1 MALSYRVMAA
11 GSLLLSSTAFPLL
24 KTSLH
29 DSANSFPDHAAR
41 RHRSRAYRGHRGWL
55 SEEKRPRR
63 PYASR
68 LGGRVTG
75 NGAVAV
81 HRGRPATV
89 RRRIPTKT
97 AGTVRRHSGN
107 HRRDFADIHGV
118 LDAQGSPRSEEHTS
132 ELQSLTRI

>member
-97 AGTVRRHSGN
+97 A
-107 HRRDFADIHGV
+107 
-118 LDAQGSPRSEEHTS
+118 RSEEHTS
-132 ELQSLTRI
+132 ELQSLMRISYAVFCLKKKKNNKKIHTLK